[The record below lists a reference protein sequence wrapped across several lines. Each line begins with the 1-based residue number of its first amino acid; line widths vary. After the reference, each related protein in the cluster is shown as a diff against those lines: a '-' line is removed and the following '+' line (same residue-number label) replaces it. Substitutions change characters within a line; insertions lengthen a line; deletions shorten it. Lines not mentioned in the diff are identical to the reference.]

1 MEQGISYPDFEQ
13 EKLRQIKSLMAEWK
27 SSLSEEEQKLFVP
40 DGFYP
45 HYFSKNPRILFV
57 AKESTGMLGLVYT
70 DTLFDCYRNEKR
82 IGEKNINQYR
92 FHARMMYMA
101 YGILNKE
108 STFEEFQATP
118 FASKIGDTFGTE
130 DGVSFAFMNIS
141 KSSNENGTYANEK
154 LIETSYAHGKKFIKR
169 EIELLEPDVII
180 SANVTDKIT
189 DIFGEP
195 NVLERIGGNSEVCD
209 VCAQTIKVNSK
220 DTLLL
225 DCWHFSGIKG
235 KKDFEHFYHLVCEFT
250 KTISTNKN
258 RYGRKIRHPKTTDA
272 NSVDG

>member
-1 MEQGISYPDFEQ
+1 MEQGISYPDYEQ
-13 EKLRQIKSLMAEWK
+13 EKLGQIKSLMSEWK
-27 SSLSEEEQKLFVP
+27 SSLSAEEQRLFVP

-57 AKESTGMLGLVYT
+57 AKESTGMLGLAYI
-70 DTLFDCYRNEKR
+70 DTLFECYRNEKR

-118 FASKIGDTFGTE
+118 PASKIGDTFGTE

-154 LIETSYAHGKKFIKR
+154 LIAASYAHGKEFIKR
-169 EIELLEPDVII
+169 EIELFEPDVII
-180 SANVTDKIT
+180 SANVTKYIT
-189 DIFGEP
+189 NLFGEP
-195 NVLERIGGNSEVCD
+195 NKLEEIGGNGEVCD
-209 VCAQTIKVNSK
+209 VCAQTIRVNGN

-225 DCWHFSGIKG
+225 DCWHFSSIKD
-235 KKDFEHFYHLVCEFT
+235 KKDFEHFYHPVCEFT
-250 KTISTNKN
+250 KKYFNQ
-258 RYGRKIRHPKTTDA
+258 
-272 NSVDG
+272 

>member
-13 EKLRQIKSLMAEWK
+13 EKLGEIKSLMTEWK

-57 AKESTGMLGLVYT
+57 AKESTGMLGLAYT
-70 DTLFDCYRNEKR
+70 DTLFECYRNEKR

-108 STFEEFQATP
+108 STFEEFQSTP
-118 FASKIGDTFGTE
+118 PASKIGDTFGTE

-189 DIFGEP
+189 NIFGES
-195 NVLERIGGNSEVCD
+195 NVLARIGGNDEECD
-209 VCAQTIKVNSK
+209 VCAQTIKVNGK

-225 DCWHFSGIKG
+225 DCWHFSSVKG

-250 KTISTNKN
+250 KKYFNK
-258 RYGRKIRHPKTTDA
+258 
-272 NSVDG
+272 

>member
-1 MEQGISYPDFEQ
+1 MENEISYPNFEH
-13 EKLRQIKSLMAEWK
+13 ERREQIRTLMEEWK
-27 SSLSEEEQKLFVP
+27 SSLPEDQQKLFVS

-45 HYFSKNPRILFV
+45 YYFSKNPRILFV
-57 AKESTGMLGLVYT
+57 AKESTGMLGFAYT
-70 DTLFDCYRNEKR
+70 DTLFKCYRDEKL

-108 STFEEFQATP
+108 STFEEFQSTP
-118 FASKIGDTFGTE
+118 PAVKIGDTFGTE

-141 KSSNENGTYANEK
+141 KSSNETGTYADEK
-154 LIETSYAHGKKFIKR
+154 LIANSYARGKEFIKR

-189 DIFGEP
+189 NIFGEP
-195 NVLERIGGNSEVCD
+195 NVLERIGGGNGEECD
-209 VCAQTIKVNSK
+209 VAAQTIRVNGN

-225 DCWHFSGIKG
+225 DCWHFSNING
-235 KKDFEHFYHLVCEFT
+235 KKDFEHFYHPVCEFT
-250 KTISTNKN
+250 KKYFNQ
-258 RYGRKIRHPKTTDA
+258 
-272 NSVDG
+272 

>member
-1 MEQGISYPDFEQ
+1 MEQKISYPDFEQ
-13 EKLRQIKSLMAEWK
+13 GKLGQINALMDEWK
-27 SSLSEEEQKLFVP
+27 SALPEEEQKLFVP

-45 HYFSKNPRILFV
+45 YYFSKKPRILFV
-57 AKESTGMLGLVYT
+57 AKESTGMLGFAYT

-108 STFEEFQATP
+108 STFEEFQSTP
-118 FASKIGDTFGTE
+118 PASKIGDTFGTE

-141 KSSNENGTYANEK
+141 KSSNKNGTYADEK
-154 LIETSYAHGKKFIKR
+154 LIANSYARGKEFIKR

-189 DIFGEP
+189 NIFGEP
-195 NVLERIGGNSEVCD
+195 NVLARIGGGDGEECD
-209 VCAQTIKVNSK
+209 VCAQTIKVNGN

-225 DCWHFSGIKG
+225 DCWHFSSVNG
-235 KKDFEHFYHLVCEFT
+235 KKDFEQFYHPVCEFT
-250 KTISTNKN
+250 KKYFNQ
-258 RYGRKIRHPKTTDA
+258 
-272 NSVDG
+272 

>member
-13 EKLRQIKSLMAEWK
+13 EKQGQIKSLMDEWK

-57 AKESTGMLGLVYT
+57 AKESTGMLGLAYA
-70 DTLFDCYRNEKR
+70 DTLFECYRNEKR

-118 FASKIGDTFGTE
+118 PASKIGDTFGTE

-141 KSSNENGTYANEK
+141 KSSNENGTYAN
-154 LIETSYAHGKKFIKR
+154 KKFIKR

-189 DIFGEP
+189 DIFGESS
-195 NVLERIGGNSEVCD
+195 VLERIGGNDDVCD
-209 VCAQTIKVNSK
+209 VCAQTIKVNGK

-225 DCWHFSGIKG
+225 DCWHFSSVNG
-235 KKDFEHFYHLVCEFT
+235 KKDFEHFYKPVCEFT
-250 KTISTNKN
+250 KNYFNK
-258 RYGRKIRHPKTTDA
+258 
-272 NSVDG
+272 

>member
-1 MEQGISYPDFEQ
+1 MNQEISYSDFEQ
-13 EKLRQIKSLMAEWK
+13 GKLRQIKTLMDEWK
-27 SSLSEEEQKLFVP
+27 SSLSEEEQILFVP

-70 DTLFDCYRNEKR
+70 DTLFECYRNEKH

-108 STFEEFQATP
+108 STFEEFQSTP
-118 FASKIGDTFGTE
+118 PASKIGDTFGTE

-154 LIETSYAHGKKFIKR
+154 LIGTSYAHGKKFIKR

-195 NVLERIGGNSEVCD
+195 SVLERIGGNDDVCD
-209 VCAQTIKVNSK
+209 VCAQTIKVNGK

-225 DCWHFSGIKG
+225 DCWHFSSVKG
-235 KKDFEHFYHLVCEFT
+235 KKDFEHFYHPVCEFT
-250 KTISTNKN
+250 KKYFNK
-258 RYGRKIRHPKTTDA
+258 
-272 NSVDG
+272 

>member
-1 MEQGISYPDFEQ
+1 MNQEISYSDFEQ
-13 EKLRQIKSLMAEWK
+13 GKLRQIKTLMDEWK
-27 SSLSEEEQKLFVP
+27 SSLSEEEQILFVP

-70 DTLFDCYRNEKR
+70 DTLFECYRNEKH

-108 STFEEFQATP
+108 STFEEFQSTP
-118 FASKIGDTFGTE
+118 PASKIGDTFGTE

-154 LIETSYAHGKKFIKR
+154 LIGTSYAHGKKFIKR

-195 NVLERIGGNSEVCD
+195 SVLERIGGNGEVCD
-209 VCAQTIKVNSK
+209 VCAQTIKVNGK

-225 DCWHFSGIKG
+225 DCWHFSSVKG
-235 KKDFEHFYHLVCEFT
+235 KKDFEHFYHPVCEFT
-250 KTISTNKN
+250 KKYFNK
-258 RYGRKIRHPKTTDA
+258 
-272 NSVDG
+272 

>member
-1 MEQGISYPDFEQ
+1 MKREISYPDFEQ
-13 EKLRQIKSLMAEWK
+13 GKLKQINALMKEWK
-27 SSLSEEEQKLFVP
+27 SSLPEKEQELFVS

-45 HYFSKNPRILFV
+45 YYFSKKPRILFV
-57 AKESTGMLGLVYT
+57 AKESTGMLGLAYT

-118 FASKIGDTFGTE
+118 FASKIGDTFGTK

-154 LIETSYAHGKKFIKR
+154 LIETSYTHGKKFIKR
-169 EIELLEPDVII
+169 EIELLEPDIII

-189 DIFGEP
+189 NIFGEP
-195 NVLERIGGNSEVCD
+195 SVLKRIGGNSKVCD
-209 VCAQTIKVNSK
+209 VCAQTIKVNAK

-225 DCWHFSGIKG
+225 DCWHFSSVKG
-235 KKDFEHFYHLVCEFT
+235 KKDFEHFYHPVCEFT
-250 KTISTNKN
+250 KKYFNQ
-258 RYGRKIRHPKTTDA
+258 
-272 NSVDG
+272 

>member
-1 MEQGISYPDFEQ
+1 MNQEISYPDFEQ
-13 EKLRQIKSLMAEWK
+13 GKQEQIKFLMGEWK
-27 SSLSEEEQKLFVP
+27 SSLPKEEQRLFVP

-57 AKESTGMLGLVYT
+57 AKESTGMLGLAYT
-70 DTLFDCYRNEKR
+70 DTLFECYRNEKR

-101 YGILNKE
+101 YGILNRE

-118 FASKIGDTFGTE
+118 PASKIGDTFGTE

-141 KSSNENGTYANEK
+141 KSSNENGTYADEK
-154 LIETSYAHGKKFIKR
+154 LIEASYEHGKNFIKR

-180 SANVTDKIT
+180 SANVTKYIT
-189 DIFGEP
+189 NLFGKP
-195 NVLERIGGNSEVCD
+195 NKLKEIGGNSEVCD
-209 VCAQTIKVNSK
+209 VCAQTIKVNGK

-225 DCWHFSGIKG
+225 DCWHFSSVKG
-235 KKDFEHFYHLVCEFT
+235 KKDFEHFYHPVCEFT
-250 KTISTNKN
+250 KNYFNK
-258 RYGRKIRHPKTTDA
+258 
-272 NSVDG
+272 